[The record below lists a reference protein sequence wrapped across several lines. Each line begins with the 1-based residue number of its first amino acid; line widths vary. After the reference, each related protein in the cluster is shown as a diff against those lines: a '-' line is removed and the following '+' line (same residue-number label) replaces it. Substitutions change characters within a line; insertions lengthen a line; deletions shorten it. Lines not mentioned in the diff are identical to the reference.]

1 MKLLNIIGDHQI
13 LKYDVE
19 EFNFRNYLED
29 IYETSNLENLHKQS
43 KIYDDFI
50 NNKVK
55 DLESIESDL
64 HKKFYENIKKDNR
77 FRKLYCALIKKIHKE
92 LFPNEEILLY
102 QSYPSI
108 RFQFPHNI
116 AVPPHCDSDNLGKH
130 PVGEQNFLLPITIM
144 KNTTRLFIE
153 TAPNKSDFQGIDLNF
168 GELLFF
174 NGNKCIHYNQKNE
187 EDYIRI
193 SFDFRVITKDKYLEY
208 IKNSENVVI
217 TAPKDQDN
225 LRKPVKIA
233 YGSYYQMTNISDSI
247 EKMLNWYQLK
257 EKIAQSRPH
266 FDSNEADACY
276 KYMSSDAF
284 LTEFKKTTELET
296 MIKNYMNVKH
306 CFMVPSGT
314 SAIITALL
322 ACDIN
327 KKDDVI
333 VPDYTMVAT
342 VNAVKALGINPIV
355 VDVNAESYTLDLE
368 TIKKHIT
375 SKTKAI
381 IHVSLNNHNK
391 NIEEIKEYCEK
402 NSIWLIEDAAQSV
415 GCFYNKKHY
424 GTYGDIGCFSL
435 STPKIIS
442 TGQGGF
448 LVSNSDSLAEKI
460 LMIKNFGRQ
469 KSGVE
474 VYSSFGLNFKFTDIQ
489 SVIGIEQIKKLDSR
503 VAHYKEIYRTY
514 LENIREN
521 DKIKLLKGMN
531 DDGWI
536 PWFITVITEDRDELL
551 KFLLKHDVETRI
563 TYPAIHS
570 LPFYEIKG
578 DFTNSNLVSQNGL
591 FLPTH
596 MLLNTNDIVY
606 VSNLINLFTNQ

>member
-1 MKLLNIIGDHQI
+1 MKLLYRIGEHQI
-13 LKYDVE
+13 LKYDIE
-19 EFNFRNYLED
+19 ELNFRNYLED
-29 IYETSNLENLHKQS
+29 IYETSDLENLHKQS
-43 KIYDDFI
+43 KIYDNFK

-55 DLESIESDL
+55 DLYSIESDL
-64 HKKFYENIKKDNR
+64 HKKFYETIKKDNR
-77 FRKLYCALIKKIHKE
+77 FRKIYCALIKKIHIE

-108 RFQFPHNI
+108 RFQFPENI
-116 AVPPHCDSDNLGKH
+116 AVPPHCDSDHLANHPLGEK
-130 PVGEQNFLLPITIM
+130 NFLIPITVM

-153 TAPNKSDFQGIDLNF
+153 SEPEKKDFQGIDLNY

-174 NGNKCIHYNQKNE
+174 NGNKCIHYNEINKEN
-187 EDYIRI
+187 YIRI
-193 SFDFRVITKDKYLEY
+193 SFDFRVITQKNYLKYVNTTNE
-208 IKNSENVVI
+208 II
-217 TAPKDQDN
+217 TTTPRDQDN
-225 LRKPVKIA
+225 IRKPIKLS
-233 YGSYYQMTNISDSI
+233 YGSYYQLTYKSDSI
-247 EKMLNWYQLK
+247 EEMSNWYQATG
-257 EKIAQSRPH
+257 KIMQSRPH

-284 LTEFKKTTELET
+284 LTEFKKTTELEI
-296 MIKNYMNVKH
+296 MIKNYMSVKN

-327 KKDDVI
+327 KDDVVI

-355 VDVNAESYTLDLE
+355 VDVNAESYTIDLE
-368 TIKKHIT
+368 TVKKYIT
-375 SKTKAI
+375 TKTKAI

-391 NIEEIKEYCEK
+391 NIEEIREYCDK

-424 GTYGDIGCFSL
+424 GTYGHIGCFSL

-448 LVSNSDSLAEKI
+448 LVTDNDILAEKI

-469 KSGVE
+469 KSGLE

-489 SVIGIEQIKKLDSR
+489 SVIGIEQMKKLDSR
-503 VAHYKEIYRTY
+503 VVNYKEIYRTY

-521 DKIKLLKGMN
+521 NKIKLLKGMN

-536 PWFITVITEDRDELL
+536 PWFITVITENRDQLL
-551 KFLLKHDVETRI
+551 NFLLKHEVETRI
-563 TYPAIHS
+563 SYPSIHS
-570 LPFYEIKG
+570 LPFYNIEG
-578 DFTNSNLVSQNGL
+578 EFNNSNMISKNGL

-596 MLLNTNDIVY
+596 ILLKKEDIIY
-606 VSNLINLFTNQ
+606 ICNLINLFTIQ

>member
-1 MKLLNIIGDHQI
+1 MKLLHIIGDHKV
-13 LKYDVE
+13 LKYDLE
-19 EFNFRNYLED
+19 EFNFRKYIED
-29 IYETSNLENLHKQS
+29 LYKTTDLENLHLKS
-43 KIYDDFI
+43 EIYTDFTNDKIKNLD
-50 NNKVK
+50 
-55 DLESIESDL
+55 SIESDL
-64 HKKFYENIKKDNR
+64 HKRFYENIKKDNT
-77 FRKLYCALIKKIHKE
+77 FRKLYCALVKKIHNE
-92 LFPNEEILLY
+92 LFSNEEILLY

-116 AVPPHCDSDNLGKH
+116 AVPKHCDSDHLANH
-130 PVGEQNFLLPITIM
+130 PLGEQNFLLPITVM

-153 TAPNKSDFQGIDLNF
+153 SEPNKNDFQGVDLNI

-174 NGNKCIHYNQKNE
+174 NGNKCVHYNEKNE

-208 IKNSENVVI
+208 ISNSNKLVV
-217 TAPKDQDN
+217 TAPKDQN
-225 LRKPVKIA
+225 KIRKPIKIA
-233 YGSYYQMTNISDSI
+233 YGSYYQLTYKNDSN
-247 EKMLNWYQLK
+247 EDMLNWYQLK

-266 FDSNEADACY
+266 FDDNEADACY
-276 KYMSSDAF
+276 KYMTTDAF

-296 MIKNYMNVKH
+296 MIQNYMNVKN
-306 CFMVPSGT
+306 CYMVPSGT
-314 SAIITALL
+314 SAIITALF
-322 ACDIN
+322 ACGIN
-327 KKDDVI
+327 KDDDVI
-333 VPDYTMVAT
+333 VPNYTMVAT
-342 VNAVKALGINPIV
+342 ANAVKALGINPIV
-355 VDVNAESYTLDLE
+355 IDVNSETYTIDLE

-391 NIEEIKEYCEK
+391 NIEEIKEYCDK

-424 GTYGDIGCFSL
+424 GTYGHIGCFSL

-448 LVSNSDSLAEKI
+448 LVTNNDTLAEKI

-469 KSGVE
+469 KSGLE

-503 VAHYKEIYRTY
+503 VSYYKELYNTY
-514 LENIREN
+514 LLHLKENSNIQ
-521 DKIKLLKGMN
+521 LLKGMN

-536 PWFITVITEDRDELL
+536 PWFITVLSSNRDKLL
-551 KFLLKHDVETRI
+551 DFLLKHDVETRI
-563 TYPAIHS
+563 TYPTIHS
-570 LPFYEIKG
+570 LPFYNIEG
-578 DFTNSNLVSQNGL
+578 NFENSTRISKNGL

-596 MLLNTNDIVY
+596 MLVNKEDIIY
-606 VSNLINLFTNQ
+606 VCNLINLFSK